1 MCWLRHRVLFL
12 FISSLGLWGSIV
24 LVGIVGKP
32 NVGKS
37 TFFSALTLATAQIA
51 AYPFTT
57 IEANKGVGHVR
68 GVCPHV
74 AFGKP
79 CNPNN
84 SPCDNGTRFVPIE
97 VLDVAGLVPD
107 AHAGRGLGN
116 KFLDDLRQADA
127 FIHVVDAS
135 GGTDFEGNPVG
146 IGDHDPVLDVN
157 FLEKEI
163 SYWIFGIL
171 EKNFA
176 KIAKQSKLASGKV
189 EKALH
194 EKLTGLSITEN
205 QILAAL
211 RHTPAEADATLWSD
225 QDLLRFCQ
233 ELQKI
238 AKPMII
244 AANKADIA
252 PPENIE
258 KLRAT
263 GYPVVPTSAE
273 FELALRRASK
283 AGFVEYVPGCD
294 HFDVKDKSK
303 LNEKQIAACSKMGQW
318 IKAHGTTGVQQVL
331 EDVVFKVLDMMIIYP
346 VEDEHK
352 WMDKQERVLPD
363 AYLMR
368 RGTNAKDL
376 AYKVHSDLGDNFIR
390 AIDGKT
396 HMTIGHDHIL
406 KDGDV
411 IKIVARA

>member
-1 MCWLRHRVLFL
+1 M
-12 FISSLGLWGSIV
+12 

-57 IEANKGVGHVR
+57 IQANRGVGYVR
-68 GVCPHV
+68 GPCPHV
-74 AFGKP
+74 AFGHQ
-79 CNPNN
+79 CTPNN
-84 SPCDNGTRFVPIE
+84 SPCESGTRFVPIE

-146 IGDHDPVLDVN
+146 LGDHDPVLDVN

-176 KIAKQSKLASGKV
+176 KIAKQSKLAGTKI
-189 EKALH
+189 EKTLH
-194 EKLTGLSITEN
+194 EKLTGLSITEP

-211 RHTPAEADATLWSD
+211 RKTPADADMSLWTD

-273 FELALRRASK
+273 YELALRRASK
-283 AGFVEYVPGCD
+283 AGLLDYIPGDCA
-294 HFDVKDKSK
+294 FKFKDESK
-303 LNEKQIAACSKMGQW
+303 LNQKQVAACNKMGDWLKENQN
-318 IKAHGTTGVQQVL
+318 TGVQAVL

-352 WMDKQERVLPD
+352 WTDKQERVLPD

-376 AYKVHSDLGDNFIR
+376 AFKVHTDLGDNFIR

-406 KDGDV
+406 KDNDV

>member
-1 MCWLRHRVLFL
+1 M
-12 FISSLGLWGSIV
+12 

-57 IEANKGVGHVR
+57 IQANRGVGYVR
-68 GVCPHV
+68 GQCPHV
-74 AFGKP
+74 AFGHQ
-79 CNPNN
+79 CIPNN
-84 SPCDNGTRFVPIE
+84 SPCENGTRFVPIE

-146 IGDHDPVLDVN
+146 LGDHDPVLDVN

-176 KIAKQSKLASGKV
+176 KIAKQSKLAGTKI
-189 EKALH
+189 EKTLH
-194 EKLTGLSITEN
+194 EKLTGLSITES
-205 QILAAL
+205 QILAAP
-211 RHTPAEADATLWSD
+211 RKTPAEADMSLWTD

-258 KLRAT
+258 RLRAT

-273 FELALRRASK
+273 SSLSRAGACGATRTPARPTTIRSPFFARSSG
-283 AGFVEYVPGCD
+283 AGSARSRPWSTRTAAAGTGC
-294 HFDVKDKSK
+294 
-303 LNEKQIAACSKMGQW
+303 IT
-318 IKAHGTTGVQQVL
+318 GTQCPPTRTSVGS
-331 EDVVFKVLDMMIIYP
+331 P
-346 VEDEHK
+346 VR
-352 WMDKQERVLPD
+352 Q
-363 AYLMR
+363 
-368 RGTNAKDL
+368 
-376 AYKVHSDLGDNFIR
+376 
-390 AIDGKT
+390 
-396 HMTIGHDHIL
+396 
-406 KDGDV
+406 
-411 IKIVARA
+411 

>member
-1 MCWLRHRVLFL
+1 M
-12 FISSLGLWGSIV
+12 
-24 LVGIVGKP
+24 
-32 NVGKS
+32 
-37 TFFSALTLATAQIA
+37 ATAQIA

-57 IEANKGVGHVR
+57 IQPNRGVGYVR

-84 SPCDNGTRFVPIE
+84 SLCDNGTRFVPIE

-146 IGDHDPVLDVN
+146 IGTHDPVLDVT

-163 SYWIFGIL
+163 SYWIDGIL
-171 EKNFA
+171 EKNFQ
-176 KIAKQSKLASGKV
+176 KIAKQSKLTGTKL

-211 RHTPAEADATLWSD
+211 RQTPADADPTLWNE
-225 QDLLRFCQ
+225 QDLLKFCQ
-233 ELQKI
+233 QLQKI

-258 KLRAT
+258 RLKST
-263 GYPVVPTSAE
+263 GYPVVPTSSE
-273 FELALRRASK
+273 YELALRRAAK
-283 AGFVEYVPGCD
+283 AGLIRYVPGSD
-294 HFDVKDKSK
+294 HFEYVDESK
-303 LNEKQIAACSKMGQW
+303 LNEKQIAACGKMGDW
-318 IKAHGTTGVQQVL
+318 LKLCVNTGVQEIL
-331 EDVVFKVLDMMIIYP
+331 EQVVFKVLDMMIIYP

-352 WMDKQERVLPD
+352 WTDKQNRVLPD
-363 AYLMR
+363 AYLVK
-368 RGTNAKDL
+368 RGTNAKDV

-396 HMTIGHDHIL
+396 HMTIGHDHVV

>member
-1 MCWLRHRVLFL
+1 
-12 FISSLGLWGSIV
+12 V

-37 TFFSALTLATAQIA
+37 TFFTALTLATAQIA
-51 AYPFTT
+51 SYPFTT
-57 IEANKGVGHVR
+57 IQPNKGVGYVR
-68 GVCPHV
+68 SPCPHTG
-74 AFGKP
+74 FGKP

-84 SPCDNGTRFVPIE
+84 SLCEDGTRFVPIE

-146 IGDHDPVLDVN
+146 VGTHDPTLDVS
-157 FLEKEI
+157 FLERELT
-163 SYWIFGIL
+163 YWLYGIL

-176 KIAKQSKLASGKV
+176 KMAKQAKLTGTKL
-189 EKALH
+189 ERMLH
-194 EKLTGLSITEN
+194 EKLTGLSITEH
-205 QILAAL
+205 QILASL
-211 RHTPAEADATLWSD
+211 RNAGVDTEPAQWGE
-225 QDLLRFCQ
+225 Q
-233 ELQKI
+233 ELLKFCSSLQKVS
-238 AKPMII
+238 KPMII

-252 PPENIE
+252 PPENLDR
-258 KLRAT
+258 LRAT

-273 FELALRRASK
+273 YELALRRASK
-283 AGFVEYVPGCD
+283 ASLISYVPGSGS
-294 HFDVKDKSK
+294 FEVVDKTK
-303 LNEKQIAACSKMGQW
+303 LNANQLAALDKMSSWLSGH
-318 IKAHGTTGVQQVL
+318 KSTGVQTIL
-331 EDVVFKVLDMMIIYP
+331 EDVVFKVLDLMVVYP

-352 WMDKQERVLPD
+352 WADKQGRVLPD

-376 AYKVHSDLGDNFIR
+376 AFKVHTDLGDNFIR
-390 AIDGKT
+390 AIDGRT
-396 HMTIGHDHIL
+396 HMAIGHDHVL

-411 IKIVARA
+411 IKIVAKA

>member
-1 MCWLRHRVLFL
+1 M
-12 FISSLGLWGSIV
+12 

-37 TFFSALTLATAQIA
+37 TFFSALTMATAQIA
-51 AYPFTT
+51 SYPFTT
-57 IEANKGVGHVR
+57 IEANRGVGYVR
-68 GVCPHV
+68 GTCPHV

-84 SPCDNGTRFVPIE
+84 SLCDNGTRFVPIE
-97 VLDVAGLVPD
+97 MLDVAGLVPD

-146 IGDHDPVLDVN
+146 IGDHDPVLDVS

-163 SYWIFGIL
+163 SYWIDGIL
-171 EKNFA
+171 EKNFQ
-176 KIAKQSKLASGKV
+176 KIAKQSKLTGTKL

-211 RHTPAEADATLWSD
+211 RQTPADADPTLWSD
-225 QDLLRFCQ
+225 QDLLKFCQ
-233 ELQKI
+233 QLQKLS
-238 AKPMII
+238 KPMII

-258 KLRAT
+258 RLRAT

-273 FELALRRASK
+273 YELALRKACK
-283 AGFVEYVPGCD
+283 AGMIAYTPGSSE
-294 HFDVKDKSK
+294 FTMPQKEK
-303 LNEKQIAACSKMGQW
+303 LNEKQIAACTKMGDW
-318 IKAHGTTGVQQVL
+318 LKTSESTGVQKVL
-331 EDVVFKVLDMMIIYP
+331 EQVVFKVLDMIIVYP

-352 WMDKQERVLPD
+352 WTDKQDRVLPD
-363 AYLMR
+363 AYLVR
-368 RGTNAKDL
+368 RGTNAKEM

-396 HMTIGHDHIL
+396 HMTIGHDHVL

-411 IKIVARA
+411 VKIVARA

>member
-1 MCWLRHRVLFL
+1 M
-12 FISSLGLWGSIV
+12 

-51 AYPFTT
+51 SYPFTT
-57 IEANKGVGHVR
+57 IQPNRGVGYVR

-74 AFGKP
+74 AFGHP
-79 CNPNN
+79 CTPNN
-84 SPCDNGTRFVPIE
+84 SLCDNGTRFVPIE

-146 IGDHDPVLDVN
+146 IGTHDPVLDVN

-163 SYWIFGIL
+163 SYWIYGIL
-171 EKNFA
+171 EKHFI
-176 KIAKQSKLASGKV
+176 KLAKQTKLAGQKL
-189 EKALH
+189 EPMLA
-194 EKLTGLSITEN
+194 EKLTGLTISES
-205 QILAAL
+205 QIHAAF
-211 RHTPAEADATLWSD
+211 RNAAIDAEPAMWSD
-225 QDLLRFCQ
+225 AQLLTFCQ
-233 ELQKI
+233 ALQKVS
-238 AKPMII
+238 KPMII

-258 KLRAT
+258 RLKAT

-273 FELALRRASK
+273 FELALRRATK
-283 AGFVEYVPGCD
+283 GGLIKYVPGD
-294 HFDVKDKSK
+294 AKFDYVDPSK
-303 LNEKQIAACSKMGQW
+303 LNQNQMNACNKMNDWLSKN
-318 IKAHGTTGVQQVL
+318 GTTGVQMVL
-331 EDVVFKVLDMMIIYP
+331 EQVVFKVLDMIIVYP

-352 WMDKQERVLPD
+352 WMDKQGRVLPD

-376 AYKVHSDLGDNFIR
+376 AFKVHSDLGDNFIR

-396 HMTIGHDHIL
+396 HMTIGHDHVL

>member
-1 MCWLRHRVLFL
+1 M
-12 FISSLGLWGSIV
+12 

-57 IEANKGVGHVR
+57 IEANKGVGYVR

-84 SPCDNGTRFVPIE
+84 SPCDNGTRFVPID

-146 IGDHDPVLDVN
+146 IGDHDPVLDVS

-163 SYWIFGIL
+163 SYWIYGIL

-176 KIAKQSKLASGKV
+176 KIAKQSKLASGKI
-189 EKALH
+189 ERALH

-211 RHTPAEADATLWSD
+211 RHTPADADATLWSD

-283 AGFVEYVPGCD
+283 AGFVDYVPGND
-294 HFDVKDKSK
+294 HFAINDKSK
-303 LNEKQIAACSKMGQW
+303 LNEKQISACSKMGEW

-331 EDVVFKVLDMMIIYP
+331 EDAVFKVLDMMIIYP

-352 WMDKQERVLPD
+352 WTDKQERILPD

-368 RGTNAKDL
+368 RGLNAKDL

>member
-1 MCWLRHRVLFL
+1 M
-12 FISSLGLWGSIV
+12 

-37 TFFSALTLATAQIA
+37 TFFSALTMASAQIA
-51 AYPFTT
+51 SYPFTT
-57 IEANKGVGHVR
+57 IQPNRGVGYVR
-68 GVCPHV
+68 GTCPHV

-84 SPCDNGTRFVPIE
+84 SLCDSGTRFVPIE

-135 GGTDFEGNPVG
+135 GGTDFEGNPLGV
-146 IGDHDPVLDVN
+146 GDHDPVLDVN

-163 SYWIFGIL
+163 SYWIDGIL
-171 EKNFA
+171 EKNFQ
-176 KIAKQSKLASGKV
+176 KIAKQSKLTGTKL

-205 QILAAL
+205 QILAAI
-211 RHTPAEADATLWSD
+211 HKTSADADPTLWND
-225 QDLLRFCQ
+225 QDLLQFCQ
-233 ELQKI
+233 QLQKI
-238 AKPMII
+238 SKPMII

-258 KLRAT
+258 RLRST

-273 FELALRRASK
+273 YELALRRASK
-283 AGFVEYVPGCD
+283 AGLITYVPGND
-294 HFDVKDKSK
+294 HYEFPDKSK
-303 LNEKQIAACSKMGQW
+303 LNEKQIAACDKMGDW
-318 IKAHGTTGVQQVL
+318 LKTHGSTGVQEIL
-331 EDVVFKVLDMMIIYP
+331 EQVVFKVLDMMIIYP

-352 WMDKQERVLPD
+352 WTDKQDRVLPD
-363 AYLMR
+363 AYLVR

-396 HMTIGHDHIL
+396 HMTIGHDHVL

-411 IKIVARA
+411 VKIVARA

>member
-1 MCWLRHRVLFL
+1 
-12 FISSLGLWGSIV
+12 V

-57 IEANKGVGHVR
+57 IQANRGVGYVR
-68 GVCPHV
+68 GKCPHLDFNAV
-74 AFGKP
+74 

-84 SPCDNGTRFVPIE
+84 SLCESGTRFVPIE

-146 IGDHDPVLDVN
+146 IGTHDPVLDVN
-157 FLEKEI
+157 FLEKEV

-171 EKNFA
+171 EKQFQ
-176 KIAKQSKLASGKV
+176 KMAKQAKLTGTKL
-189 EKALH
+189 EKMLA

-205 QILAAL
+205 QILSSFRQAAVD
-211 RHTPAEADATLWSD
+211 TDPTLWND

-233 ELQKI
+233 ALQKI

-258 KLRAT
+258 RLKAT

-273 FELALRRASK
+273 FELALRRAAK
-283 AGFVEYVPGCD
+283 ACLIKYVPGD
-294 HFDVKDKSK
+294 DRFDSDPSK
-303 LNEKQIAACSKMGQW
+303 LNANQQAACSKMGEW
-318 IKAHGTTGVQQVL
+318 LKANKTTGVQAVL
-331 EDVVFKVLDMMIIYP
+331 EDVVFKVLDMIIVYP

-352 WMDKQERVLPD
+352 WTDKQGRVLPD

-390 AIDGKT
+390 AIDGRT
-396 HMTIGHDHIL
+396 HMTIGHDHVL
-406 KDGDV
+406 KDCDV
-411 IKIVARA
+411 IKIVARV